1 MQSSPLNN
9 GKMMKI
15 RQFTTQDKA
24 YGDSLLLRERLLR
37 IPLGLSLKDEDLTDE
52 VNQMHFGIFMEE
64 ELFGSVIFKVLDTEV
79 VKLRQMVI
87 DQRHQGAGIGAILI
101 SRVEKVLGDM
111 GFKTVELAARYYAKR
126 FYEKSGYKSVGDI
139 FMEVGLEHVKMI
151 KSI

>member
-1 MQSSPLNN
+1 
-9 GKMMKI
+9 
-15 RQFTTQDKA
+15 
-24 YGDSLLLRERLLR
+24 
-37 IPLGLSLKDEDLTDE
+37 
-52 VNQMHFGIFMEE
+52 
-64 ELFGSVIFKVLDTEV
+64 
-79 VKLRQMVI
+79 MVI